1 MQDPPKPPRLSI
13 EAKVQSSGGPVA
25 KIVTAVIA
33 GALVIAAVFLSVFL
47 VAGLAVVAVVAG
59 GWLWWRTRRVR
70 RELRAA
76 FDEAEKKMAE
86 RREQATASP
95 QPTATPEVIEGDY
108 IRPKASESPGEQ
120 LRPKDRAERNT

>member
-1 MQDPPKPPRLSI
+1 LQDPRKPPRLSV

-86 RREQATASP
+86 RREQAASAP
-95 QPTATPEVIEGDY
+95 QSPAPPEVIEGDY
-108 IRPKASESPGEQ
+108 IRPKASESVDEQ
-120 LRPKDRAERNT
+120 LRPEDRTERSR